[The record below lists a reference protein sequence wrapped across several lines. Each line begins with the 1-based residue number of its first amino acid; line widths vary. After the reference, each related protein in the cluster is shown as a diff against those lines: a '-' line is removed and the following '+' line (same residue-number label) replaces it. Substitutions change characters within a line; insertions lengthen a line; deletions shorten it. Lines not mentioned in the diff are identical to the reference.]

1 MAFIDTTD
9 ADDATGEVRAMY
21 ERQQKS
27 WGYVPN
33 YAKLFS
39 QRPHVLTA
47 WADLIAAIRAPVDAR
62 TFELVT
68 FAAACALGSSSC
80 SLAHGKKLLERHLSA
95 AEVAALASER
105 EADTTLS
112 AAEVAMVRFARK
124 LVRHS
129 SSVAQ
134 CDVDA
139 MRANGVDDARVFDVA
154 CIAAGRAFFANL
166 VEGLGSLPDPALADL
181 PADLLV
187 RLAAGRAV
195 DQEAPQR
202 ITFANQTMP

>member
-9 ADDATGEVRAMY
+9 ANDAAGDVRAMY

-39 QRPHVLTA
+39 HRPRVLSA
-47 WADLIAAIRAPVDAR
+47 WADMIAVICAPVDAR

-80 SLAHGKKLLERHLSA
+80 SLAHGKKLLERFLSTT
-95 AEVAALASER
+95 EVAALAAGQ

-112 AAEVAMVRFARK
+112 AGEVAMVRFARK
-124 LVRHS
+124 LVRES
-129 SSVAQ
+129 STVTQS
-134 CDVDA
+134 DVDA
-139 MRANGVDDARVFDVA
+139 MRANGIDDSRIFDIA

-166 VEGLGSLPDPALADL
+166 VEGLGSLPDPALGELA
-181 PADLLV
+181 PELV
-187 RLAAGRAV
+187 SRLAAGRAV
-195 DQEAPQR
+195 DRQTSQR
-202 ITFANQTMP
+202 IPFATQPVP